1 MITNKNELRFY
12 IVSDRIMNGFPV
24 KRNLYQILK
33 EAISPKR
40 DILRFLRLMR
50 RIQYYS
56 NQKGA
61 INYIITALTKIR
73 YDKVSQKLGFSIDY
87 SVFGYGLVIPHY
99 GTIVVWGPNRIGNF
113 AVLHTS
119 TCIAGGGKTIG
130 EGLYLSSGSQIVGRL
145 IIGDNVTIA
154 SHSLVIHDC
163 KSNTLQVGVPAVE
176 KRINY
181 DAWYLR
187 DGQEYTERVELVRQL
202 KTLYGL

>member
-99 GTIVVWGPNRIGNF
+99 GTIVVGGAKQDRKLCRIAYFNMYCRWRKNYWRRTLFEFGF
-113 AVLHTS
+113 
-119 TCIAGGGKTIG
+119 
-130 EGLYLSSGSQIVGRL
+130 
-145 IIGDNVTIA
+145 
-154 SHSLVIHDC
+154 
-163 KSNTLQVGVPAVE
+163 SNC
-176 KRINY
+176 R
-181 DAWYLR
+181 
-187 DGQEYTERVELVRQL
+187 
-202 KTLYGL
+202 

>member
-1 MITNKNELRFY
+1 M
-12 IVSDRIMNGFPV
+12 
-24 KRNLYQILK
+24 
-33 EAISPKR
+33 
-40 DILRFLRLMR
+40 
-50 RIQYYS
+50 
-56 NQKGA
+56 
-61 INYIITALTKIR
+61 
-73 YDKVSQKLGFSIDY
+73 
-87 SVFGYGLVIPHY
+87 
-99 GTIVVWGPNRIGNF
+99 
-113 AVLHTS
+113 
-119 TCIAGGGKTIG
+119 
-130 EGLYLSSGSQIVGRL
+130 SSGSQIVGRL